1 MVGAE
6 EALVEPQMM
15 LNQRPRLVRAARSRR
30 LQTALCCSLIA
41 LVAAL
46 SPSQATAQPATTNAE
61 GEDTVQLSR
70 FSEPVDLRVLIDY
83 ISQSLGVNIL
93 IDPGLSGQSVAISG
107 AMEIPKS
114 KLFQFLQLI
123 LEPNG
128 FVVTFEPELDTY
140 NIRAGGDVPLNLQG
154 DLATTIIIP
163 TPMVTPTALQG
174 AIDSAIGESQTS
186 RVSYLD
192 ELGVII
198 STGSPRSNN
207 QLKLIVQQLLDKL
220 SEQTLHVF
228 TLENIAASEVRDR
241 LISLVGG
248 GGGSAPQRPGG
259 AAANNAAGASSSGA
273 MSNLQSR
280 ITIPRWGNQLIYTGT
295 AQEAEQFAQYLAI
308 VDVPNTLIIERY
320 TAGAMVNQ
328 ITSIGSDIGLGPV
341 SGGGASPTT
350 GGAFQAGRSTLGAG
364 ASESAGGSRFVV
376 EDPEAGIFLYYGTPA
391 QHAMVEDLI
400 EKYAGQVTPDLVVVE
415 FYKLKHATAPDVA
428 DLLGGL
434 LDIQTSGTE
443 SESPFLPSAVG
454 NQRNINRLSSQTP
467 GATEAEDAA
476 LAEQQAAANEA
487 GVATLGDT
495 EGVGITADEPNNQ
508 LIVRATLKQ
517 QADIARIIDSLDQRR
532 PQVYIEAKIISVS
545 ASDDFSITV
554 DTALTDPSTDVP
566 TFTNFGLAEY
576 GSTAVDTGLQGI
588 TSALIKNNYI
598 PIIVNAIANES
609 DGRTESNPHIIIN
622 DNEEAELSSTTNQSF
637 TQTTQTA
644 GNPSTTS
651 VGGSTSAGTTLSVR
665 PQISAG
671 GYIKLEYSI
680 ELSTFV
686 PGTRS
691 ANLPSDTQT
700 NNFQSQVNVPSG
712 STVVVGGF
720 VQKTDSI
727 SISKVPIIGDIPILG
742 LLFQDRFESEE
753 SRMIYVFI
761 TPKILR
767 DPTFQDLRLL
777 TSGPKSIVGLDE
789 DLPDLEPEFIPIL
802 ASNFASSQVSAVA
815 DFTPAPS
822 ADAPA
827 DSEDETASAMPAIIP
842 SFQPTIT
849 PVEQPD
855 ERREETNE
863 RAGSVHAIT
872 SQRGSPL

>member
-1 MVGAE
+1 VGAE
-6 EALVEPQMM
+6 EALVEPQPM
-15 LNQRPRLVRAARSRR
+15 LNQRPRLVRAARLRR
-30 LQTALCCSLIA
+30 VQTALCCSLIA
-41 LVAAL
+41 LAAAL
-46 SPSQATAQPATTNAE
+46 SPSQATAQPAQANANGAE
-61 GEDTVQLSR
+61 ETVQLSR

-83 ISQSLGVNIL
+83 ISTELGVNIL

-128 FVVTFEPELDTY
+128 FVVTYEPELDTY

-163 TPMVTPTALQG
+163 TPMVTPTALQS
-174 AIDSAIGESQTS
+174 AIDSAIGETQTA

-207 QLKLIVQQLLDKL
+207 QLKLIVEQLLEKL
-220 SEQTLHVF
+220 REQTIHVF
-228 TLENIAASEVRDR
+228 MLENIAASEVRDR
-241 LISLVGG
+241 LLSLVGSS
-248 GGGSAPQRPGG
+248 GGSARPQRAGG
-259 AAANNAAGASSSGA
+259 AAANAAAATSAGGAL
-273 MSNLQSR
+273 SNLESR
-280 ITIPRWGNQLIYTGT
+280 LSIPRWGNQLFYTGT
-295 AQEAEQFAQYLAI
+295 AEEAEKFAQYLAL
-308 VDVPNTLIIERY
+308 VDVPNTLKIERY
-320 TAGAMVNQ
+320 SAGVMVGE
-328 ITSIGSDIGLGPV
+328 ITSIGSSIGLGPV
-341 SGGGASPTT
+341 SGGGSSPGT
-350 GGAFQAGRSTLGAG
+350 GAAFQAGRTAAGPG
-364 ASESAGGSRFVV
+364 ASEASGGSRFVV
-376 EDPEAGIFLYYGTPA
+376 QDPESGIFLYYGTPA
-391 QHAMVEDLI
+391 QHQLVESLI
-400 EKYAGQVTPDLVVVE
+400 DEFAGQVTPDLIVVE

-428 DLLGGL
+428 DLLSGL
-434 LDIQTSGTE
+434 LDIQATGTD
-443 SESPFLPSAVG
+443 SDSPFLPPSVG
-454 NQRNINRLSSQTP
+454 SQRNITRLSNQTP
-467 GATEAEDAA
+467 GATEADDAA

-495 EGVGITADEPNNQ
+495 EGIGITADEPNNQ

-545 ASDDFSITV
+545 TSDDFSLTV

-566 TFTNFGLAEY
+566 TFTNFGLIEY
-576 GSTAVDTGLQGI
+576 GTTDVNTGLQGI
-588 TSALIKNNYI
+588 TSALIKNNYV
-598 PIIVNAIANES
+598 PIIINAIANES
-609 DGRTESNPHIIIN
+609 DGRTESNPHILIN

-637 TQTTQTA
+637 AQTTQTA
-644 GNPSTTS
+644 GNPTTTS

-727 SISKVPIIGDIPILG
+727 SISKVPFIGDIPIIG

-777 TSGPKSIVGLDE
+777 TSGPRQEVDLGV
-789 DLPDLEPEFIPIL
+789 DLPPLEPQFIPIL
-802 ASNFASSQVSAVA
+802 ASDFA
-815 DFTPAPS
+815 TPRNAAIPPLTPE
-822 ADAPA
+822 PA
-827 DSEDETASAMPAIIP
+827 QPVDEQHNETASAMPAIIP
-842 SFQPTIT
+842 SFQPRVA
-849 PVEQPD
+849 PAREPREDRDEPD
-855 ERREETNE
+855 ERP
-863 RAGSVHAIT
+863 GLVHAIT